1 MIAGNAGSTGADR
14 QGPMR
19 ALMRI
24 SPGCKW
30 VAEMGR
36 TLDEWIGSLPPEQRQ
51 RVEERAAGLMAKQ
64 MSLRDL
70 RKAMKKTQVAIAR
83 KLKVR
88 QHGVS
93 KIEQRTDMLLST
105 LRAYVQALGGELH
118 LVAEFKNRPPVRLTE
133 IGGIANERKSVGN
146 RTRGRKQN
154 AA

>member
-1 MIAGNAGSTGADR
+1 
-14 QGPMR
+14 
-19 ALMRI
+19 
-24 SPGCKW
+24 
-30 VAEMGR
+30 MGR
-36 TLDEWIGSLPPEQRQ
+36 TLDDWIDSLPPQERH
-51 RVEERAAGLMAKQ
+51 RVEERAAELIADE

-105 LRAYVQALGGELH
+105 LRDYVRALGGELH
-118 LVAEFKNRPPVRLTE
+118 LVAEFKNRPPVRLTD
-133 IGGIANERKSVGN
+133 IGGIAEQKNTGHRH
-146 RTRGRKQN
+146 RGRKQD